1 MTPNEFKQWR
11 LGLGVTQ
18 SQAAKVLGFK
28 NRSSICLYEQGKR
41 QITRVLE
48 LATERLTK
56 NRAEDYLTILRHKA
70 LKQKDVI

>member
-11 LGLGVTQ
+11 NDMGLTQ